1 MAFYFCKPFLKKRV
15 NKSNEHLIFA
25 IMIKKN
31 AILPVLVF
39 IFSSLS
45 YITKAQETKDSVRV
59 QIETIDGNE
68 YIGVILNQTKESIEI
83 KTDKIGNITIPQS
96 EIRKISKISTIKAK
110 DGTYWLD
117 NPQATR
123 YFWAPN
129 GYNLKQGEGYY
140 QNVWVLFNQFVYG
153 FADHFSAGIGTM
165 PMFLLSSPYTPVWIT
180 AKVSVPVEKDKF
192 NIGAGA
198 LMGTVVGESKSGF
211 GIIYGIAT
219 IGSKDKN
226 LNVGLGWAYAGG
238 EIAKNPTMNI
248 SAMIRTGAKG
258 YFLTENYIIGTTDE
272 VAVLSMIG
280 GRRMIKHT
288 GLDFGLMMPFAKGM
302 DTFVAV
308 PWLGLTV
315 PFGNKKK

>member
-1 MAFYFCKPFLKKRV
+1 MKKSFL
-15 NKSNEHLIFA
+15 LA
-25 IMIKKN
+25 IVVVMVCFSHITN
-31 AILPVLVF
+31 AQDV
-39 IFSSLS
+39 
-45 YITKAQETKDSVRV
+45 KDSIRV
-59 QIETIDGNE
+59 QIETVDGNE
-68 YIGVILNQTKESIEI
+68 YIGVILNQTKESVEI

-96 EIRKISKISTIKAK
+96 EIRKISKISTIQAK

-153 FADHFSAGIGTM
+153 FTDHFSAGIGTM
-165 PMFLLSSPYTPVWIT
+165 PMFLFSSPYTPVWIT

-198 LMGTVVGESKSGF
+198 LMGTVAGESKSGF

-238 EIAKNPTMNI
+238 EIAKNPTINI

-288 GLDFGLMMPFAKGM
+288 GLDFGLMMPFAKDM
-302 DTFVAV
+302 DTFVAI
-308 PWLGLTV
+308 PWLGITV